1 MLYGA
6 YMDSQRMIGKMDKL
20 MVYPKIKKLLLFDL
34 KNDPQEQQD
43 VSDKIQHRNRVKNLF
58 EDLLLLQKKHT
69 DSIDLSYFSTLD
81 FDI

>member
-1 MLYGA
+1 
-6 YMDSQRMIGKMDKL
+6 MDSQRMIRKDGYKL

-58 EDLLLLQKKHT
+58 EDLLLLQKTHT
-69 DSIDLSYFSTLD
+69 DSIDLSGILAL
-81 FDI
+81 